1 MSYIFKMQNSKLQL
15 KIQKYLI
22 IAVLVFAA
30 MPVFAA
36 EVSFDTKTQEIKV
49 NQLFE
54 VGVFIN
60 TDEESINAIEG
71 KITFPRDLLEVKKVN
86 DGNSI
91 INFWIEKPKNASD
104 GQIAFSG
111 ITPGGYNDSQGLIFS
126 ITFLAKKEGNGAI
139 KFGEVKALRNDGQ
152 GTEAALTISN
162 FQFLISVPPAGEPV
176 PQITTPKTEDLNPP
190 EEFTPQIAADPV
202 IFKGE
207 WFLVFATQDKGSGI
221 DYYEILETRSKIQ
234 GIGIGQWLRRWKE
247 AESPYLLKDQNL
259 RSFIYVKAIDKAGN
273 ERIVRVEPG
282 YPVKWYKRWEIWFII
297 ILGVVIVYAM
307 SKFLWKR
314 LNTKNH
320 E

>member
-1 MSYIFKMQNSKLQL
+1 MTQ
-15 KIQKYLI
+15 
-22 IAVLVFAA
+22 
-30 MPVFAA
+30 
-36 EVSFDTKTQEIKV
+36 QEINKKIRVSLAFFFSVSLALIFSLTVQAAQLNLVSQIQEISV
-49 NQLFE
+49 NQQFQVDLVLDTE
-54 VGVFIN
+54 N
-60 TDEESINAIEG
+60 EEINAIEG

-176 PQITTPKTEDLNPP
+176 PQSTTPKTEDLNPP